1 MIVVVAKA
9 ATSTITEP
17 YPQSVNIVNL
27 RLASTSTFCY
37 NTRMNNDTTYN
48 GYYNRATWNLLLW
61 ISNDECAY
69 TFFRDLYY
77 RIGGDVIE
85 DRTEQVER
93 TSREW
98 FGSTTPDDCLL
109 DDVNWIEA
117 TETLDE
123 NYEEIIAEILA

>member
-1 MIVVVAKA
+1 MVA
-9 ATSTITEP
+9 P
-17 YPQSVNIVNL
+17 
-27 RLASTSTFCY
+27 TSTFCY

-48 GYYNRATWNLLLW
+48 GYTNRATWNLILW

-69 TFFRDLYY
+69 TFFQDLYY

-85 DRTEQVER
+85 DRTDAVER

-98 FGSTTPDDCLL
+98 FGSTTPDGDRL

-123 NYEEIIAEILA
+123 DYEEIIAEILA

>member
-9 ATSTITEP
+9 ATSTITGR

-27 RLASTSTFCY
+27 VVASTSTFCY
-37 NTRMNNDTTYN
+37 NTRMNNTTYN
-48 GYYNRATWNLLLW
+48 GYSNRATWNLILW

-69 TFFRDLYY
+69 TFFQDLYY

-85 DRTEQVER
+85 DRTDAVER

-98 FGSTTPDDCLL
+98 FGSTTPDGDRL

-117 TETLDE
+117 TESLDE
-123 NYEEIIAEILA
+123 DYEEIIAEILA

>member
-9 ATSTITEP
+9 ATSTITAR

-27 RLASTSTFCY
+27 RLAPTRIFCY
-37 NTRMNNDTTYN
+37 NTRMNNTTYN
-48 GYYNRATWNLLLW
+48 GYSNRATWNLILW

-69 TFFRDLYY
+69 TFFQDLYY

-93 TSREW
+93 TCREW

-123 NYEEIIAEILA
+123 DFEEIIAEILA

>member
-9 ATSTITEP
+9 ATSTIIGP

-85 DRTEQVER
+85 ER
-93 TSREW
+93 ETAVMSAAREW
-98 FGSTTPDDCLL
+98 FGSTTPDGDRL
-109 DDVNWIEA
+109 DDVCWEEA
-117 TETLDE
+117 IQHLDE
-123 NYEEIIAEILA
+123 DFEEIIAEILA